1 MRVKLR
7 NIIFEFK
14 LSALVWVNLPS
25 MIFAALFEILLRKS
39 WSSQCQ
45 LKASKYIAKIS
56 WCSESFLKYYSE
68 RAEVANIN
76 WKLRNMLQEL
86 LDVVKVIWN
95 MIESQPTLDKKKLE
109 FLSEKRTSRDIWST
123 RGGVKISKKI
133 RTSFLNPPLVFLIW
147 KKGYQKM
154 ESRFSIS
161 ISADMKKR
169 V

>member
-14 LSALVWVNLPS
+14 LSALVLVNLPS
-25 MIFAALFEILLRKS
+25 MICGARFELKS

-45 LKASKYIAKIS
+45 LKALKYIAIIS
-56 WCSESFLKYYSE
+56 WCTESFLKYNSE

-76 WKLRNMLQEL
+76 CKLRNMLQEL

-109 FLSEKRTSRDIWST
+109 FLSKKRTSRDIWST

-133 RTSFLNPPLVFLIW
+133 RKSFLNPP
-147 KKGYQKM
+147 
-154 ESRFSIS
+154 
-161 ISADMKKR
+161 
-169 V
+169 